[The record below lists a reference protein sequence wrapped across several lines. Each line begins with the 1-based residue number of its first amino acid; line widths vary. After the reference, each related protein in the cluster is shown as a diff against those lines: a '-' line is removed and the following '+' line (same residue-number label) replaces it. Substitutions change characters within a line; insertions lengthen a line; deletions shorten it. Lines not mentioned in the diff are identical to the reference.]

1 MNHIFI
7 RIQIN
12 EPASFVDG
20 ENCTVEDI
28 SYFRVIVP
36 YRLIDGIIILYSFDL
51 YISQA
56 EDNFF
61 FALARSFF
69 FFVVTLYNEL

>member
-1 MNHIFI
+1 MNHVFI

-36 YRLIDGIIILYSFDL
+36 YRLIDGIYNKNIRYS
-51 YISQA
+51 SQVLPML
-56 EDNFF
+56 NG
-61 FALARSFF
+61 
-69 FFVVTLYNEL
+69 